1 MGQVFSEIDE
11 SNAAFI
17 RKQHVFFV
25 ASAPISGEGL
35 VNLSPKGL
43 ESFAILGPRSVA
55 YLDLVGSGIETVA
68 HLREN
73 GRIVLMFCSFEGPP
87 RILRLHGRG
96 EVVEPGDDDWDALA
110 SRFPTYPNARSG
122 VRVEVTRIA
131 DSCGYGVP
139 LYRFEG
145 ERDQILRWAERKS
158 PQQIVD
164 YQEQNN
170 RKSLD
175 GLPGLSR
182 KLS

>member
-1 MGQVFSEIDE
+1 MQKKPV
-11 SNAAFI
+11 
-17 RKQHVFFV
+17 
-25 ASAPISGEGL
+25 
-35 VNLSPKGL
+35 
-43 ESFAILGPRSVA
+43 
-55 YLDLVGSGIETVA
+55 
-68 HLREN
+68 
-73 GRIVLMFCSFEGPP
+73 
-87 RILRLHGRG
+87 
-96 EVVEPGDDDWDALA
+96 
-110 SRFPTYPNARSG
+110 NARSV

-175 GLPGLSR
+175 GLPGLGR